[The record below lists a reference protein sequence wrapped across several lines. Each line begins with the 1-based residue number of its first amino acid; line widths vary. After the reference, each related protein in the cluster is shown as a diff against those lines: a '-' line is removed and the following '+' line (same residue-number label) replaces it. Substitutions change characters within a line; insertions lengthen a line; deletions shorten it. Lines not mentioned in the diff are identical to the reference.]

1 MAGNKWCWLASR
13 SIRFDSGKVCDFGG
27 RCLDSKHPNSACR
40 VITLSWSPWFYFSSL
55 CSLACVQG
63 GGSWGKYD
71 TGRYW
76 FYMRNVRWG
85 LVIRVTR
92 CLISLSPANQYKAV
106 CYFPEWEDDAL
117 LVYNR
122 RCMNWHRETIIPAVV
137 VRILEHKSVFNF
149 FIYFFFCVH
158 TPCDDY
164 TASCFRTLHLVLP
177 FTHLLLCYTTIIVVP
192 LYREKPSYLDF
203 FLRLIS
209 WSSWIHY
216 RHIVRKYQIQ
226 LNFCRRVA
234 LSSHR
239 RRLLLEW

>member
-106 CYFPEWEDDAL
+106 CCFPEWEDDAL

-149 FIYFFFCVH
+149 FIYFFLCPHAMRWLYCFLLPHFTSRPSIYPSPSVLHHDYRCSLVQREAILPRFFFCV
-158 TPCDDY
+158 Y
-164 TASCFRTLHLVLP
+164 YLEARG
-177 FTHLLLCYTTIIVVP
+177 YTTDILLENI
-192 LYREKPSYLDF
+192 KF
-203 FLRLIS
+203 
-209 WSSWIHY
+209 SWIS
-216 RHIVRKYQIQ
+216 V
-226 LNFCRRVA
+226 VA
-234 LSSHR
+234 SRCHPIDAACC
-239 RRLLLEW
+239 